1 MLRCIA
7 FYNVPAFTV
16 PFGNIGRKCEALLG
30 VSHVEK
36 RLLFI
41 HYGLLV
47 RGVSAHINPVCSD
60 KIRKNVFQ

>member
-1 MLRCIA
+1 MLRCVAVYDVTA
-7 FYNVPAFTV
+7 FAVPV
-16 PFGNIGRKCEALLG
+16 GDIGGECEALLG